1 LNSLSLCLSPYPS
14 KTELLFIPSTTGPH
28 CDLAISFGN
37 SLIAPTED
45 ARSLGV
51 ILDGQLSFS
60 AHIANLTRSC
70 RFLLYNIRRIRPF
83 LSQEATQ
90 LLVQSLVIS
99 RLDYCSSLLAGLP
112 LRAIRPLQLVQ
123 NAAARL
129 IFNLPKFTHVT
140 PLLRSLHWL
149 PVVARIRFKT
159 LMPTKPRMDQRLPT
173 FVLQIQ
179 TDGFLGGFC
188 SVVSCSPVSAMFP
201 SRVVKSLLSPSRA
214 VSVWGKH
221 AAVCSRMQ
229 HSQSVQGDSGAPFRP
244 ETSMARTMLDIGT
257 RRIFSEEHDLFR
269 ENVRRFFREEVV
281 PHHAEWEKA
290 GQVSRE
296 VWEKAG
302 SQGLLG
308 VYTPAEQGGVGGDLL
323 SAAIVWEEQMYCNCS
338 GPGFSLHSE
347 IVMPYI
353 GHYGSQAQM
362 ERYFPQMTAGKCIGA
377 IAMTEPGAGSDLQGV
392 RTNARKDGSDWIL
405 NGNKVFIT
413 NGWMSD
419 LVLVVAVT
427 NREAKTAAH
436 GLSLFLV
443 ENGTKGFQ
451 KGRKLDKLGLKAQ
464 VGTHAPAQAHTL
476 LRVWQDTAELFF
488 EDVRLPA
495 DALLGEANKG
505 FYYLMNEL
513 PQERLIIAVMAM
525 ASCEFMF
532 EETRSYVRQRKAF
545 GKTIADL
552 QTVQHKLAELKTE
565 ICVGRA
571 FIDNCLQLHSER
583 KLDSG
588 TASMAKYWA
597 SELQNKVATQCL
609 QLHGGWGYMWE
620 FPIAKAFADARVQPI
635 YGGTNEIMK
644 ELIARPIVS
653 QK

>member
-1 LNSLSLCLSPYPS
+1 
-14 KTELLFIPSTTGPH
+14 
-28 CDLAISFGN
+28 
-37 SLIAPTED
+37 
-45 ARSLGV
+45 
-51 ILDGQLSFS
+51 
-60 AHIANLTRSC
+60 
-70 RFLLYNIRRIRPF
+70 
-83 LSQEATQ
+83 
-90 LLVQSLVIS
+90 
-99 RLDYCSSLLAGLP
+99 
-112 LRAIRPLQLVQ
+112 
-123 NAAARL
+123 
-129 IFNLPKFTHVT
+129 
-140 PLLRSLHWL
+140 
-149 PVVARIRFKT
+149 
-159 LMPTKPRMDQRLPT
+159 
-173 FVLQIQ
+173 
-179 TDGFLGGFC
+179 
-188 SVVSCSPVSAMFP
+188 MFP
-201 SRVVKSLLSPSRA
+201 SRVLKSLLAPGKN
-214 VSVWGKH
+214 VCFWGKH
-221 AAVCSRMQ
+221 AAAGSRMQ
-229 HSQSVQGDSGAPFRP
+229 HSESLQGHTTAPFRP
-244 ETSMARTMLDIGT
+244 ETSVARTMMDIGT

-281 PHHAEWEKA
+281 PYHAEWEKA

-296 VWEKAG
+296 LWEKAG
-302 SQGLLG
+302 AQGLLG
-308 VYTPAEQGGVGGDLL
+308 IYTPAEQGGVGGDLL

-353 GHYGSQAQM
+353 SHYGSKAQM

-392 RTNARKDGSDWIL
+392 KTYARKDGSDWIL

-427 NREAKTAAH
+427 NRQAKTMAH

-443 ENGTKGFQ
+443 DNGTKGFQ
-451 KGRKLDKLGLKAQ
+451 KGRKLDKIGLKA
-464 VGTHAPAQAHTL
+464 
-476 LRVWQDTAELFF
+476 QDTAELFF

-495 DALLGEANKG
+495 DALLGEENKG

-513 PQERLIIAVMAM
+513 PQERLIIAAMAL

-545 GKTIADL
+545 GRTIADL

-565 ICVGRA
+565 ICVARA
-571 FIDNCLQLHSER
+571 FIDSCLQLHSER
-583 KLDSG
+583 KLDSS

-597 SELQNKVATQCL
+597 SDLQNRVATQCL

-644 ELIARPIVS
+644 ELIARPIVG